1 MLAHAGTPVTQG
13 LASFAFDRC
22 GQDDYGDRLIII
34 SLIPFPPAGFR
45 QEPARPAIQEALTV
59 AKPELGTK
67 RIDPET
73 GRKFYDLNRDP
84 IVSPYT
90 GKSYPLNFFE
100 ETSVAKVLEKEEE
113 EDVTEV
119 DAENTEV
126 ELVSLEDADDE
137 AAGGDDLPDL
147 GDDDV
152 EIDGDDD
159 DTFLEAD
166 EDEDDDDM
174 SGLIGVSDDE
184 EDV

>member
-1 MLAHAGTPVTQG
+1 M
-13 LASFAFDRC
+13 
-22 GQDDYGDRLIII
+22 
-34 SLIPFPPAGFR
+34 
-45 QEPARPAIQEALTV
+45 

-73 GRKFYDLNRDP
+73 GRKFYDLNKDP

-90 GKSYPLNFFE
+90 GKSYPLSFFE
-100 ETSVAKVLEKEEE
+100 ETSVAKVMEKAAE
-113 EDVTEV
+113 EDEIQEV

-126 ELVSLEDADDE
+126 ELVSLEDADGE

-152 EIDGDDD
+152 EIEGDDD

-166 EDEDDDDM
+166 DEDEDGLSD
-174 SGLIGVSDDE
+174 LIGVSDDDDE
-184 EDV
+184 V